1 MSDDNIKI
9 ISKNRK
15 ARHDYHIMET
25 YEAGL
30 VLRGSE
36 VKSLRENKASLAEAY
51 ARVKK
56 DEAYLVGAYIKPYDH
71 TGLHDQPDSKR
82 DRKLLLHR
90 REIRQIK
97 KETAVKGNTLI
108 PLSMYFRDGYAK
120 VEIAVATGKKKYDK
134 RQDIKERQ
142 AKREMDRAKKYHR

>member
-1 MSDDNIKI
+1 MSEDNIKI
-9 ISKNRK
+9 ITKNRK
-15 ARHDYHIMET
+15 ARHDYHILES
-25 YEAGL
+25 YEAGI

-36 VKSLRENKASLAEAY
+36 VKSLRENKASLSEAY

-56 DEAYLVGAYIKPYDH
+56 DEIYLVGAYINPYEH
-71 TGLHDQPDSKR
+71 TGLHDQPDSRR

-120 VEIAVATGKKKYDK
+120 VEIATATGKKKYDK

-142 AKREMDRAKKYHR
+142 AKREMDRVTKQYR